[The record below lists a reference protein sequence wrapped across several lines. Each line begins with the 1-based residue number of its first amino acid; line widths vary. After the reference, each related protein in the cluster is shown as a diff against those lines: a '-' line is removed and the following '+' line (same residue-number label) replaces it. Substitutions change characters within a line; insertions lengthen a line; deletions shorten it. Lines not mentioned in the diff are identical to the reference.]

1 MSGAN
6 GEGTR
11 TFRYEYDGPEDSPY
25 DMNPFPRN
33 NQVRFLKRPIRT
45 SLACNVFICLITI
58 FHLSDL
64 VSSQGND
71 IRICDVI
78 RDTISD
84 TMYGTMED
92 VIQPY
97 MVCHLQSLL
106 YWSCG

>member
-1 MSGAN
+1 M
-6 GEGTR
+6 
-11 TFRYEYDGPEDSPY
+11 
-25 DMNPFPRN
+25 
-33 NQVRFLKRPIRT
+33 

-64 VSSQGND
+64 VSSQGNY

-97 MVCHLQSLL
+97 MVCHLQS
-106 YWSCG
+106 